1 MTRATG
7 QSLKVATRISW
18 RRGAPALLTPGNPG
32 ASKYTFTCHWH
43 SRFCSLEVV
52 ASVQV
57 NGHMNPVC
65 HNGCVDFKHCPRH
78 QPTLSW
84 SVVTSVHSAGIIC
97 YINPLYH
104 GQVFTSTHCTM
115 INCYINSLYH
125 GQLLQVPI
133 LSLSI
138 VTSAHYILISCYIS
152 PLYSDELLTSTWF
165 VLIYCYS

>member
-32 ASKYTFTCHWH
+32 ASKYTFTCYWH

-104 GQVFTSTHCTM
+104 GQFLHQPTLPWSIFHQPTLPWSSF
-115 INCYINSLYH
+115 YINPLYH
-125 GQLLQVPI
+125 DQLLHQLTLPW
-133 LSLSI
+133 SI
-138 VTSAHYILISCYIS
+138 VTSTHSVLINCYIS
-152 PLYSDELLTSTWF
+152 PLYPDQLLH
-165 VLIYCYS
+165 